1 MAFLWRASAL
11 SFTLLPL
18 GGLTGSAAAET
29 PPTISV
35 TVEARS
41 LQPGELVVL
50 TLAPNSE
57 ASAVHVQVL
66 GRSIPAFRVDDH
78 LWRALVGIDID
89 QKPGTY
95 AAVIDARTHSG
106 TRRAIEQLVITSK
119 TFPTR
124 ALRVDPDFVNPPG
137 SVQPRIE
144 REALFLRQTY
154 AHSATDRLWI
164 ESFVRPVPGEA
175 NSRFGTRS
183 IFNGEARSPH
193 SGADFLSGA
202 GTPIK
207 APNGGRIV
215 AARELYFTGNTV
227 VIDHG
232 LGLFS
237 MLAHLSRL
245 DVHEGELVAAGHIVG
260 LVGASGRVTG
270 PHLHWAVRV
279 SGARVDPMSALEL
292 LGDGAGAASSRK

>member
-1 MAFLWRASAL
+1 MPFLRRASAL
-11 SFTLLPL
+11 SFALLPL
-18 GGLTGSAAAET
+18 GELTGFAAVET
-29 PPTISV
+29 PPAIGV

-57 ASAVHVQVL
+57 ATAVHVQVL
-66 GRSIPAFRVDDH
+66 GRSIAAFRVDDR

-106 TRRAIEQLVITSK
+106 TRRATEQLVITSK

-124 ALRVDPDFVNPPG
+124 VLRVDPDFVNPPG

-154 AHSATDRLWI
+154 AHSATERLWI
-164 ESFVRPVPGEA
+164 GSFVRQVPGEA

-183 IFNGEARSPH
+183 IFNGAARSPH

-207 APNGGRIV
+207 APNSGRIV
-215 AARELYFTGNTV
+215 VSRELYFTGNTV

-232 LGLFS
+232 QGLFS

-245 DVHEGELVAAGHIVG
+245 DVHEGELVAAGQIVG

-292 LGDGAGAASSRK
+292 LGDGASSASSHK